1 MTDLAEDVSVR
12 VADAY
17 YLAIAGLTDT
27 KQIEKNRSF
36 NTKIVYT
43 GIDAC
48 ILRYMFLLNYT
59 INW

>member
-17 YLAIAGLTDT
+17 YLAIAELTDT

-43 GIDAC
+43 GIDAY
-48 ILRYMFLLNYT
+48 IFYDISSY
-59 INW
+59 

>member
-12 VADAY
+12 VANAY

-48 ILRYMFLLNYT
+48 IYDISSY
-59 INW
+59 